1 MLLSGIVGAR
11 LFHVFDHWG
20 YYSDYPLQII
30 QLQNGGLAIWGAVLG
45 VGITM
50 LVYAKLKH
58 IQLGRF
64 MDVVVPGLL
73 AAQII
78 GRFGCII
85 NGDAYGGITNLP
97 WAFIYVH
104 PDALVPANLFGM
116 PTHPYPVYEMLW
128 NGFGLLL
135 LWRFGRFITK
145 EGNLFLSYLIFYSI
159 GRFALTFVRQENIWA
174 WSLQEAQIIAII
186 TILATAGILIYRS
199 IISQRLSTLS
209 LR

>member
-1 MLLSGIVGAR
+1 MSGIIIDINPIALNLGGFELRWYSLAILAAMAVGLAITLKRAKVKGVDRTLIYNLMPWMLLSGIVGAR

-97 WAFIYVH
+97 WEFVWYAH
-104 PDALVPANLFGM
+104 
-116 PTHPYPVYEMLW
+116 
-128 NGFGLLL
+128 
-135 LWRFGRFITK
+135 
-145 EGNLFLSYLIFYSI
+145 SSI
-159 GRFALTFVRQENIWA
+159 
-174 WSLQEAQIIAII
+174 S
-186 TILATAGILIYRS
+186 S
-199 IISQRLSTLS
+199 I
-209 LR
+209 